1 MKKLKI
7 NAEKLLPIALAVFLP
22 GLNLFSNSALQEE
35 YELDFYKKWFYAT
48 LVLYPLWL
56 VLEWVSKMKFKY
68 KFLLIILSIILFT
81 AIIYFLLAL
90 FEEWIAIRWVFII
103 KFFSASMLFLV
114 IQYALQTQKNVTQL
128 KIEKE
133 QMQTE
138 NYRAQLESLRA
149 KVDPHFLFNSL
160 NTLRTMVRHNDAKSE
175 QFILSLSDFY
185 RQTLKYNEAKVIKL
199 LDEIK
204 LLESYLFL
212 MKNRNGEAISITIDI
227 QKELYKMHIPTLAM
241 QTVVENCFKH
251 NMMTSKAP
259 LKIEIINTADDAIE
273 VINNIQP
280 KLVKQPTS
288 GYGLEFLKKRYEL
301 LGIYDGVEI
310 DQTEEEFTTRLKL
323 I

>member
-90 FEEWIAIRWVFII
+90 FEEWTAIRWVFII

>member
-90 FEEWIAIRWVFII
+90 FEEWTAIRWVFII

-212 MKNRNGEAISITIDI
+212 MKNRNGEAIRITIDI

-310 DQTEEEFTTRLKL
+310 DQTEEEFRTRLKL

>member
-68 KFLLIILSIILFT
+68 KFFLIILSIILFT

-90 FEEWIAIRWVFII
+90 FEEWTAIRWVFII

-160 NTLRTMVRHNDAKSE
+160 NTLRTLVRHNDAKSE

-310 DQTEEEFTTRLKL
+310 DQTEEEFRTRLKL